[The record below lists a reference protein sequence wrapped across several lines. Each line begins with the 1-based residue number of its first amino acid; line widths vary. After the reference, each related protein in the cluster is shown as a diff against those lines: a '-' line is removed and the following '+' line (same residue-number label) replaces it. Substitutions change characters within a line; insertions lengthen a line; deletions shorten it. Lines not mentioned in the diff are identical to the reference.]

1 MSMPIAVV
9 AGTIRPDG
17 TLELQEKLNLPAGKV
32 QVTLVPLPELSRD
45 DPFWQLM
52 QGIWAGQKA
61 RGHVP
66 RSAEDVEA
74 ERRAVRD
81 EWDERMARITRVQ
94 QEAER
99 LRAGGQAG

>member
-1 MSMPIAVV
+1 MPIAVV

-32 QVTLVPLPELSRD
+32 QVTLVPMPELSRD

-81 EWDERMARITRVQ
+81 EWDERMDRITRVQ

-99 LRAGGQAG
+99 LRAEGQAG